1 MRSYFFDATTQKNLL
16 QFTHSCGVRCHGA
29 DLQNKVRGL
38 QFTHSCGVRCL
49 LTAIG
54 KKWCVLQFTHS
65 CGVRFNNVN
74 CVYQPNDYNSRTHAE
89 CDTLR
94 NRLLCTAW
102 YYNSRTHAE
111 CDSIDKNIDLSFR
124 IPYRSANSHC
134 EFIEIMDLLLF
145 FHVYLW
151 FALSIVEI
159 LSVFVVLF
167 CLFYLY
173 LCLYL

>member
-1 MRSYFFDATTQKNLL
+1 MRYAGIRAAICVSLLQFTYSYGVRSYFFDATTQK
-16 QFTHSCGVRCHGA
+16 T
-29 DLQNKVRGL
+29 
-38 QFTHSCGVRCL
+38 
-49 LTAIG
+49 
-54 KKWCVLQFTHS
+54 
-65 CGVRFNNVN
+65 
-74 CVYQPNDYNSRTHAE
+74 YYNSRTHAE

>member
-1 MRSYFFDATTQKNLL
+1 MSCVLKITILRSYLNL
-16 QFTHSCGVRCHGA
+16 H
-29 DLQNKVRGL
+29 
-38 QFTHSCGVRCL
+38 
-49 LTAIG
+49 
-54 KKWCVLQFTHS
+54 
-65 CGVRFNNVN
+65 
-74 CVYQPNDYNSRTHAE
+74 YNSRTHTE
-89 CDTLR
+89 CDGKYSQVKRQNGHYNSRTHTECDLIFSTLQ
-94 NRLLCTAW
+94 LKKT